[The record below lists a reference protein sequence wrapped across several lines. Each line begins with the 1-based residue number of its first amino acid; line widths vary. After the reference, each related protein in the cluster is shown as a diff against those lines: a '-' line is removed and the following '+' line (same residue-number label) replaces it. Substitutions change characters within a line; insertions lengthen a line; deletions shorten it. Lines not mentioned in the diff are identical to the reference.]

1 MPPMQNINLSKRWKN
16 FKNRKTTMTMAY
28 NNNIMTGEEFVGYY
42 YLNKSKNPDFPY
54 WKYNHFNLDTFGYT
68 KMTSV
73 TWLTFFKE

>member
-1 MPPMQNINLSKRWKN
+1 
-16 FKNRKTTMTMAY
+16 MAY
-28 NNNIMTGEEFVGYY
+28 NNNIMTGEEFVGHY